1 MQPVIVFEQW
11 TIKIRLNILSYYKDF
26 LMSYLEEFKA
36 QIQNRDFSK
45 FLQLWE
51 EYCTSDTVET
61 EEFVALLKALKQ
73 SDFIKLFGPFVETAL
88 PLWKT
93 IQNEEESYEVLK
105 HLIDLETTQSALL
118 AETALAALKK
128 RYGHQPQFAERLRL
142 IGMRNMENFQGAL
155 ANYDLLNH
163 MEKGKFVF
171 HTGGWGIG
179 EIVDVSAVREQLG
192 VEFEN
197 VAGRKHITFANAF
210 KTLIPLPDDNFLAR
224 RFADPDLLEKEA
236 TEDPIAVLKVL
247 LRDLGPKSAS
257 EIKDELCELV
267 IAEGNW
273 IKWWQSARSK
283 LKKDTMVETPESIK
297 APFRLRKSA
306 VTHEERLHKAIHNKT
321 DIDEVILTS
330 YNFVRDLPSM
340 LKKSEVKD
348 SLKAKLLAILDNA
361 GLTKAQE
368 LQLLIL
374 LDTYFGHSVAGKP
387 LAGYVADLP
396 DVENVIR
403 AVDILAFKKR
413 ALTLVRENR
422 ADWPAIFLSFLGGVA
437 PSAIKDYVLK
447 ELNQG
452 SAKALLLK
460 QLEEL
465 IRHPAKDPELM
476 VWYFQKLVSKS
487 NQELPFAD
495 KQGQCQFFEALLIL
509 LSAIETKAEYKD
521 LVKKI
526 YLLLSGK
533 RYLVVRN
540 IIEGTDIEFLKE
552 FLLLVAK
559 CHSLSD
565 HDVKILRSLA
575 EVVHPSLAAPKSKK
589 GGHHDGHLIWTTE
602 PGYLKT
608 QERARQLGTVEI
620 VENAKEI
627 EAARALGD
635 LRENSEYKFALEKRS
650 QLQSELKTLSDQLSR
665 ARLITRDDISAD
677 EVGIGAVVELK
688 DSNDKQITYTIL
700 GPWDADVDAHILS
713 FQSKFAQAM
722 TGLGIGDK
730 FKFRD
735 EEYTV
740 VALKS
745 YLDK

>member
-1 MQPVIVFEQW
+1 
-11 TIKIRLNILSYYKDF
+11 
-26 LMSYLEEFKA
+26 MSYLEEFKA

-73 SDFIKLFGPFVETAL
+73 SDFTKLFGPFVETAL

-105 HLIDLETTQSALL
+105 HLIDLETTHSALL
-118 AETALAALKK
+118 AETASAALKK

-163 MEKGKFVF
+163 MVKGKFVF
-171 HTGGWGIG
+171 HTGGWGTG
-179 EIVDVSAVREQLG
+179 EIMDVSAVREQLA

-210 KTLIPLPDDNFLAR
+210 KTLTPLPDDNFLAR
-224 RFADPDLLEKEA
+224 RFADPDLLEKQA
-236 TEDPIAVLKVL
+236 MEDPLAVVKIL
-247 LRDLGPKSAS
+247 LRDLGPKTAS

-297 APFRLRKSA
+297 ASFRLRKSE

-321 DIDEVILTS
+321 DVDEVILTS

-348 SLKAKLLAILDNA
+348 SLKGKLLAILDNA

-374 LDTYFGHSVAGKP
+374 LDTYFGHSVAGKSV
-387 LAGYVADLP
+387 AGYVVGLS
-396 DVENVIR
+396 DVEDVIR
-403 AVDILAFKKR
+403 SVDIQAFKKR

-422 ADWPAIFLSFLGGVA
+422 EDWPAIFLAFLGGVA

-452 SAKALLLK
+452 VKALLVK

-465 IRHPAKDPELM
+465 IRNPVKDPELM
-476 VWYFQKLVSKS
+476 VWYFQKLMSKS
-487 NQELPFAD
+487 SQELPFSD
-495 KQGQCQFFEALLIL
+495 KQGQCLFFEALLIL

-559 CHSLSD
+559 CQSLSD

-575 EVVHPSLAAPKSKK
+575 EVVHPSLAAPKSKR

-620 VENAKEI
+620 VENAREI

-665 ARLITRDDISAD
+665 ARLITRDDISLD

-688 DSNDKQITYTIL
+688 DSSGKQIIYTIL
-700 GPWDADVDAHILS
+700 GPWDADVEANILS

-722 TGLGIGDK
+722 TGLSVGEK